1 MVRVCLFLLFLMVN
15 ELIVEVKGKDIY
27 LAVLQDKNL
36 VEFNHEVADSAY
48 TVGDLYLAKVSRV
61 MPNLNAAF
69 IDVGYEKD
77 AFLHYFDLGPQIH
90 TLNKFVSDAISGKA
104 KSGNLMYLKPEKDI
118 QKDGKITEVVKPGQK
133 LLVKIAKEP
142 ISQKGP
148 RLSCEISIPG
158 RYLVLSPFGSRVS
171 VSSKLKD
178 SEERKRLKEIIE
190 PLLPKN
196 FGCIIRT
203 AAKGVDAKE
212 LQRDLEEQ
220 IQRWHSA
227 VESIKDGR
235 TPVKVLGELKRTS
248 AILRDLMNESF
259 SFDSVVV
266 NNKGLYDEL
275 REFVANTLP
284 GKEKIIKLHDSN
296 AHIFDAHKITKQVK
310 ALFGRQVSLR
320 SGGYLIIE
328 HTEALHVIDVNS
340 GNMLKRGNDQET
352 NAIEANMEA
361 AAEIARQLRLRDMG
375 GIIVVDFIDMH
386 KSENKQKLFEF
397 LKNEMKSDRAK
408 HNILPPSKI
417 GLVQIT
423 RERVRPVIDIETKEL
438 CPTCQGTGKSEAP
451 LLIVDAIENEV
462 RFIFNEGK
470 HKKITLECHPF
481 LHAFLTKGWI
491 FSVASKW
498 KRKYKGSVDVKL
510 NISLPLMEY
519 VYKDKDGIE
528 INV

>member
-1 MVRVCLFLLFLMVN
+1 MMN
-15 ELIVEVKGKDIY
+15 ELIVEVKGKDVY

-36 VEFNHEVADSAY
+36 VEFNHELADSAY

-77 AFLHYFDLGPQIH
+77 AFLHYFDLGPQIRS
-90 TLNKFVSDAISGKA
+90 LNKFISELQSGKV
-104 KSGNLMYLKPEKDI
+104 KTGNLMYLKPEPDI
-118 QKDGKITEVVKPGQK
+118 VKEGKIVEVIRPGQK
-133 LLVKIAKEP
+133 VLVKIAKEP

-158 RYLVLSPFGSRVS
+158 RYLVLAPFGARVS
-171 VSSKLKD
+171 VSSKIKD

-190 PLLPKN
+190 PILPRN

-203 AAKGVDAKE
+203 AAKGVDARE

-220 IQRWHSA
+220 LMRWSSA
-227 VESIKDGR
+227 VDMMKVGH

-266 NNKGLYDEL
+266 NSKALHDEL
-275 REFVANTLP
+275 RDFVANTLP
-284 GKEKIIKLHDSN
+284 GKEKIIKFYDGK
-296 AHIFDAHKITKQVK
+296 ADIFDAHKVTKQVK
-310 ALFGRQVSLR
+310 ALFGRQVGLP

-340 GNMLKRGNDQET
+340 GNMLKKGNDQET
-352 NAIEANMEA
+352 NAIEANLEA

-386 KSENKQKLFEF
+386 KAENKQRLYEF
-397 LKNEMKSDRAK
+397 LKTAMRNDRAK
-408 HNILPPSKI
+408 HNVLPPSKI

-423 RERVRPVIDIETKEL
+423 RERVRPVIDIETKEV
-438 CPTCQGTGKSEAP
+438 CPTCHGTGKAEAP
-451 LLIVDAIENEV
+451 LLIVDDMENEIRYLMTERKGAQV
-462 RFIFNEGK
+462 TI
-470 HKKITLECHPF
+470 ECHPF
-481 LHAFLTKGWI
+481 VHAFLTKGWL
-491 FSVASKW
+491 FSPASKW
-498 KRKYKGSVDVKL
+498 KRKYKGKIEVKA
-510 NISLPLMEY
+510 NMSLPLMEY
-519 VYKDKDGIE
+519 RYKDKDGAE